1 MHGGPAGVPAPMI
14 MHDDPTT
21 QKEEEEE
28 EEEEPGRMRGQ
39 QLTTAY

>member
-1 MHGGPAGVPAPMI
+1 MI

>member
-1 MHGGPAGVPAPMI
+1 MI

-21 QKEEEEE
+21 QKE